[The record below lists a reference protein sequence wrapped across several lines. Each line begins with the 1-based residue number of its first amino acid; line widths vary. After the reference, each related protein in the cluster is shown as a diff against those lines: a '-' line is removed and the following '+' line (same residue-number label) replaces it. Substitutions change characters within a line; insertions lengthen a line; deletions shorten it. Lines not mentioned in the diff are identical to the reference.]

1 MPELPE
7 VETLRRQLFREI
19 RGKRIRAL
27 AVYDVKLGPAPN
39 LEGRK
44 IENVRRQGK
53 FLEIALDD
61 GSVLRLHLRMTGR
74 LFRRDTVEGADLPT
88 HARFRLVLEDC
99 EIIGV
104 DPRRF
109 ATLTLEQ
116 PDRPR
121 PSGPDLL
128 KNPDPSAFQRAARR
142 RHLASKAFLLDQAV
156 FPGMGNIYACEILH
170 SAAVDPRRP
179 ASEVTWEEWET
190 IGRETRR
197 ILNLAVRCRGTSV
210 SDWRDL
216 HGRTGE
222 FQHHLCVYGRA
233 GMPCPRCGSGIERIT
248 LGGRGTWF
256 CAGCQK

>member
-7 VETLRRQLFREI
+7 VETLRRQLFQEI
-19 RGKRIRAL
+19 RGKRIRTL
-27 AVYDVKLGPAPN
+27 AVYDAKLGPAPN

-44 IENVRRQGK
+44 INSIRRQGK
-53 FLEIALDD
+53 FLEIVLDD

-74 LFRRDTVEGADLPT
+74 LFRCDVAEDTNVPAHT
-88 HARFRLVLEDC
+88 RFRLFLEDC

-116 PDRPR
+116 PNRHGPNL
-121 PSGPDLL
+121 PDLL
-128 KNPDPSAFQRAARR
+128 KNPDPSAFQQAARKR
-142 RHLASKAFLLDQAV
+142 RLAAKVFLLDQAV
-156 FPGMGNIYACEILH
+156 FPGMGNIYACEVLH
-170 SAAVDPRRP
+170 SAGVDPRRP
-179 ASEVTWEEWET
+179 ASEVTREEWET
-190 IGRETRR
+190 IGREMRR

-216 HGRTGE
+216 HGNAGE
-222 FQHHLCVYGRA
+222 FQHHLRVYGRE
-233 GMPCPRCGSGIERIT
+233 GMPCPRCGSGVERIV

-256 CAGCQK
+256 CATCQK